1 MKNKNNLENSALK
14 EAGLEQISGGATS
27 FDSKTNKFS
36 TICDVCGEKI
46 KNVAED
52 AYIMRTGNNLTHHI
66 CKSCGEKKLKSLFKN
81 K

>member
-1 MKNKNNLENSALK
+1 METQKNSLNESDLDEV
-14 EAGLEQISGGATS
+14 SGGAAG

-46 KNVAED
+46 KNVDEN